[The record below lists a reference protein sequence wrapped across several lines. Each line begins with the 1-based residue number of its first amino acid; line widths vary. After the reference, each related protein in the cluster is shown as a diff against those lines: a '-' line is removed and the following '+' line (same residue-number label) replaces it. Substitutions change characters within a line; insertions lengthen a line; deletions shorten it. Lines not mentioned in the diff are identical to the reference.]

1 MDTQYLTK
9 EKFDELKTELDFL
22 RNTRRKEV
30 VEHLEYAKKLG
41 DLSENAEYHEAREEQ
56 AGVEDRIAH
65 LESLIKTAKVVEGKK
80 TDAVTIGSKVT
91 VQKEGE
97 SEKRVYTVVSS
108 EEADM
113 SIGKMSNIS
122 PLGAALFGKRKGDI
136 VSIETPKG
144 KSAYTIVSI
153 E

>member
-1 MDTQYLTK
+1 METQYLTK
-9 EKFDELKTELDFL
+9 EKFEEVSKELDFL
-22 RNTRRKEV
+22 RNVRRKEV

-56 AGVEDRIAH
+56 AGVEDRISH
-65 LESLIKTAKVVEGKK
+65 LETLIQTAKVVDGKK

-97 SEKRVYTVVSS
+97 SEKRMFTIVSS

-113 SIGKMSNIS
+113 NIGKMSNIS
-122 PLGAALFGKRKGDI
+122 PLGAALFGKRKGDA
-136 VSIETPKG
+136 VSITTPKG
-144 KSAYTIVSI
+144 KTSYTIVSI